1 MSSPRNQTCL
11 SLLVSKATLE
21 RALKIFNSVLLSLEK
36 EEFPVSIHKENCQPF
51 IRIFSQDVTFGI
63 VETYRQIRIEASEGK
78 RDWLSPRMRYEPT
91 GLLEFRAVAG
101 SWGGSTVRE
110 SKKLRLE
117 DVVPKLVGAMMREGR
132 SEGIRAEQ
140 RIQEEIK
147 RRQRDLE
154 RQELAQQ
161 IQEEEKRVTDLDSWV
176 MAWVRAEQYRQFIAV
191 LEKAWSESGHD
202 LSVDS
207 EKGKR
212 ILWMKQQADRL
223 DPLLASPPSVLD
235 RKRELNRY

>member
-1 MSSPRNQTCL
+1 
-11 SLLVSKATLE
+11 
-21 RALKIFNSVLLSLEK
+21 
-36 EEFPVSIHKENCQPF
+36 
-51 IRIFSQDVTFGI
+51 
-63 VETYRQIRIEASEGK
+63 
-78 RDWLSPRMRYEPT
+78 
-91 GLLEFRAVAG
+91 
-101 SWGGSTVRE
+101 
-110 SKKLRLE
+110 
-117 DVVPKLVGAMMREGR
+117 
-132 SEGIRAEQ
+132 
-140 RIQEEIK
+140 
-147 RRQRDLE
+147 
-154 RQELAQQ
+154 
-161 IQEEEKRVTDLDSWV
+161 